1 MSVCHAHDFGF
12 RVLNFP
18 LLLHLTNACSFLP
31 SLSTLH
37 FTTLLFYSL
46 LSPLIFYP
54 FFHPPLVSLLFFSS
68 RLFTSLLSFV
78 SFLSSSSSTL
88 LCSPRIRNGSRLTP
102 NILFGGPAPVSDA
115 VTSVPK
121 ARNAFERHKAA
132 MKCVL
137 HNLIMFFFNCLQL
150 ILIVCNRS

>member
-1 MSVCHAHDFGF
+1 MHAHSS
-12 RVLNFP
+12 
-18 LLLHLTNACSFLP
+18 LLYLRFTSRHFTSLHYSSPPYPPFLLSISLP
-31 SLSTLH
+31 SLL
-37 FTTLLFYSL
+37 YS
-46 LSPLIFYP
+46 SCSI
-54 FFHPPLVSLLFFSS
+54 
-68 RLFTSLLSFV
+68 
-78 SFLSSSSSTL
+78 

-137 HNLIMFFFNCLQL
+137 HNLIMFFFQLFLNDTNCLQL
-150 ILIVCNRS
+150 FIIVLIASHFWLL